1 MYGKSGVRG
10 KHLKGKDEV
19 SVLGRLLNGR
29 VESRVL
35 SRCLIV
41 NGGVL
46 LVFKGKGESSLLGK
60 C

>member
-19 SVLGRLLNGR
+19 SVLGVLLDGR

-41 NGGVL
+41 NGGVS
-46 LVFKGKGESSLLGK
+46 V
-60 C
+60 CD